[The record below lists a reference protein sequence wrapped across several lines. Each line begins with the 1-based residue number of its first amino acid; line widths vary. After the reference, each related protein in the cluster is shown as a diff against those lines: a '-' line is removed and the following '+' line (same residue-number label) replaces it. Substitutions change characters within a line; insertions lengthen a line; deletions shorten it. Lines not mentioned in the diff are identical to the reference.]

1 MCHKTK
7 FVERFASRN
16 EKPEGIFYGLRLLSE
31 VIVSN
36 ACHRQSLLVIAHRA
50 RSDRSGSL
58 QILLYVTEEEA
69 PDLDDDGN
77 DLEDSETPGKKRKK
91 ERVKLNP
98 QFMTG
103 VSGAEAITDQPRL
116 SDVQHKV
123 QDMCEW
129 KG

>member
-1 MCHKTK
+1 MRVNDRHCLSLHIEPAVTGQALCK
-7 FVERFASRN
+7 FCYV
-16 EKPEGIFYGLRLLSE
+16 
-31 VIVSN
+31 
-36 ACHRQSLLVIAHRA
+36 
-50 RSDRSGSL
+50 
-58 QILLYVTEEEA
+58 YVTEEEA

>member
-1 MCHKTK
+1 MSPT
-7 FVERFASRN
+7 
-16 EKPEGIFYGLRLLSE
+16 
-31 VIVSN
+31 
-36 ACHRQSLLVIAHRA
+36 VIAHRA

>member
-1 MCHKTK
+1 M
-7 FVERFASRN
+7 
-16 EKPEGIFYGLRLLSE
+16 
-31 VIVSN
+31 
-36 ACHRQSLLVIAHRA
+36 
-50 RSDRSGSL
+50 

-77 DLEDSETPGKKRKK
+77 DLEDSETPGKIRKP

-116 SDVQHKV
+116 SDVQHIV
-123 QDMCEW
+123 QDMSEW
-129 KG
+129 IG